1 LEDNFSFQPDNG
13 LLIKTWINDPHD
25 TNLISLEKMLE
36 DMYNLKP
43 KDIREILKLVKE
55 EADKKAHII
64 NPYAKINIGTLLKS

>member
-1 LEDNFSFQPDNG
+1 
-13 LLIKTWINDPHD
+13 
-25 TNLISLEKMLE
+25 
-36 DMYNLKP
+36 MYNLKP